1 MKAPF
6 HTGYGGGMAVDRDR
20 RPAATTRAGKPD
32 VVLEGPQALRALAH
46 PVRLKAIDELF
57 SSQEPR
63 TATELADLCGTSP
76 SAMSYHLR
84 SLARWG
90 VVSRAAAS
98 ADTRERPWQA
108 AGAKLRLS
116 NTDNRVVEDEVVT
129 ALAFDAT
136 RDRYRA
142 WSHQRRDTA
151 PAGDTLAN
159 IARGDLALTFEEAAE
174 LDRQINELLEG
185 RDEWH
190 PPETDRQRM
199 VYLWAFFPSP

>member
-1 MKAPF
+1 MPAEN
-6 HTGYGGGMAVDRDR
+6 DS
-20 RPAATTRAGKPD
+20 RPGATKRGDKPD

-46 PVRLKAIDELF
+46 PVRLKVIDELF

-63 TATELADLCGTSP
+63 TATELAALCGTSP

-98 ADTRERPWQA
+98 ADTRERPWRA
-108 AGAKLRLS
+108 AGAKLRFS

-142 WSHQRRDTA
+142 WSHQRRDAA
-151 PAGDTLAN
+151 PAADTLAN

-174 LDRQINELLEG
+174 LDRQITELLER
-185 RDEWH
+185 RDQWH
-190 PPETDRQRM
+190 PTETDRQRM
-199 VYLWAFFPSP
+199 VYLWGFFPSP

>member
-1 MKAPF
+1 MS
-6 HTGYGGGMAVDRDR
+6 DEDSRS
-20 RPAATTRAGKPD
+20 PATARAGRPD

-57 SSQEPR
+57 SSQEAR

-84 SLARWG
+84 NLATWG
-90 VVSRAAAS
+90 VVSRAPAS
-98 ADTRERPWQA
+98 TDTRERPWRA
-108 AGAKLRLS
+108 AGVKLRIN
-116 NTDNRVVEDEVVT
+116 NTDSQVSEDDIVT

-142 WSHQRRDTA
+142 WSLQRRDEA
-151 PAGDTLAN
+151 PSADSIAN
-159 IARGDLALTFEEAAE
+159 ITRGDLALSHDEAVQ
-174 LDRQINELLEG
+174 LDEQITRLLEHRNDPPPAG
-185 RDEWH
+185 RDES
-190 PPETDRQRM
+190 RM